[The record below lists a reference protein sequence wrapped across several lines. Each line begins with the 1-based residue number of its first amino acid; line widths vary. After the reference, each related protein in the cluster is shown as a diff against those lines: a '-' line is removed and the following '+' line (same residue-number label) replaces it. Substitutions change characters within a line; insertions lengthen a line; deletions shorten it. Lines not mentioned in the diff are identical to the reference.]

1 MDKNSIIGLLLIGAI
16 FIGFNYYNQPSEE
29 EIAEAQN
36 QKTEQARADSTAQVK
51 QAEQIANNASA
62 EQNTIKL
69 SDENTNPALVI
80 QDSLQNLEQ
89 QFHYGRFAQSAVGTK
104 EYITIEN
111 EKIKATISTKGGMM
125 VGVELKEYKTW
136 DSLPLNLFDEDSS
149 KFALSFFKSNAY
161 KGSGEILTNELF
173 FEPQSSSIELFGDDN
188 GSVSM
193 RLYGASKDQY
203 IEYIYGLTGDSYML
217 DFNVNFVG
225 MDDLLRDN
233 NNDVRINWDMN
244 TLSQE
249 RTISTE
255 NAITTVFYKYLDE
268 KDVDYLSETSDDE
281 ENLGRSVQW
290 VAFKQQYF
298 ASVLICNDGF
308 TNDNDAKVSIDPL
321 TSSKYTKSMS
331 ANLLLPFQNGAAS
344 SENMQFY
351 FGPNH
356 YQQLS
361 EYNIQ
366 LEEMINLGWP
376 VIRQVSQWVIIP
388 IFNWLDDFN
397 ISYGIIILILTLVI
411 KLALFPITYKNYKS
425 SAKMKV
431 LKPEIEELNKKH
443 EKDDAMKKQ
452 QATMALYRKAGVNPM
467 AGCLPM
473 LLQMPILYAMFRF
486 FPASIEL
493 RQESF
498 LWATDLSSYDS
509 IYDFPGGF
517 EIPFYGDHISL
528 FTVLMAV
535 SMYFYTKSNSSM
547 TSMGSGP
554 QAAQMKIMTNFMPF
568 MMLVFFNNYSAGL
581 SYYYFLANCIT
592 IFQQFAI
599 KQWFIDEDAIHA
611 QIQENKKKPAKKKSS
626 FQKRLEDMSKQ
637 QRAKSRK

>member
-29 EIAEAQN
+29 EIAKAQN
-36 QKTEQARADSTAQVK
+36 QKTEQAKADSIAQLI
-51 QAEQIANNASA
+51 QAEQINDNASA
-62 EQNTIKL
+62 DQNTINI
-69 SDENTNPALVI
+69 SDENTNSVLLI
-80 QDSLQNLEQ
+80 KDSLQDLEQ
-89 QFHYGRFAQSAVGTK
+89 QFRYGRFAKSAFGTK
-104 EYITIEN
+104 AYITIEN
-111 EKIKATISTKGGMM
+111 EKIKATISTKGGML

-173 FEPQSSSIELFGDDN
+173 FEPQSSSIELFGADN

-193 RLYGASKDQY
+193 RLYGSSKDQY
-203 IEYIYGLTGDSYML
+203 IEYIYGLTGDSYVL

-225 MDDLLRDN
+225 MNDLLRDN
-233 NNDVRINWDMN
+233 NNDIRINWDMN

-249 RTISTE
+249 RTISAE

-281 ENLGRSVQW
+281 ENLGRSVHW
-290 VAFKQQYF
+290 VGFKQQYF

-308 TNDNDAKVSIDPL
+308 TNDNDAKVRIDPL
-321 TSSKYTKSMS
+321 TSSKYTKAMS

-356 YQQLS
+356 YQTLS
-361 EYNIQ
+361 EYDIQ

-411 KLALFPITYKNYKS
+411 KIALFPITYKNYKS

-498 LWATDLSSYDS
+498 LWANDLSSYDS

-599 KQWFIDEDAIHA
+599 KQWFIDEDVIHA

-626 FQKRLEDMSKQ
+626 FQKRLEEMSKQ

>member
-1 MDKNSIIGLLLIGAI
+1 
-16 FIGFNYYNQPSEE
+16 
-29 EIAEAQN
+29 
-36 QKTEQARADSTAQVK
+36 V
-51 QAEQIANNASA
+51 
-62 EQNTIKL
+62 
-69 SDENTNPALVI
+69 
-80 QDSLQNLEQ
+80 
-89 QFHYGRFAQSAVGTK
+89 
-104 EYITIEN
+104 
-111 EKIKATISTKGGMM
+111 
-125 VGVELKEYKTW
+125 
-136 DSLPLNLFDEDSS
+136 
-149 KFALSFFKSNAY
+149 
-161 KGSGEILTNELF
+161 
-173 FEPQSSSIELFGDDN
+173 
-188 GSVSM
+188 
-193 RLYGASKDQY
+193 
-203 IEYIYGLTGDSYML
+203 L

-225 MDDLLRDN
+225 MNDLLRDN
-233 NNDVRINWDMN
+233 NNDIRINWDMN

-249 RTISTE
+249 RTISAE

-281 ENLGRSVQW
+281 ENLGRSVHW
-290 VAFKQQYF
+290 VGFKQQYF

-308 TNDNDAKVSIDPL
+308 TNDNDAKVRIDPL
-321 TSSKYTKSMS
+321 TSSKYTKAMS

-356 YQQLS
+356 YQTLS
-361 EYNIQ
+361 EYDIQ

-411 KLALFPITYKNYKS
+411 KIALFPITYKNYKS

-498 LWATDLSSYDS
+498 LWANDLSSYDS

-599 KQWFIDEDAIHA
+599 KQWFIDEDVIHA

-626 FQKRLEDMSKQ
+626 FQKRLEEMSKQ